1 MFGFVLM
8 LVVLGLYAYFRHGA
22 DAGEL
27 LFMLGIFASAG
38 YVAGYFDGHRK
49 NNKSEDLA
57 RLILEDELENKEHA
71 A

>member
-1 MFGFVLM
+1 MFGFVFM
-8 LVVLGLYAYFRHGA
+8 LFILTLYAYFRHGA

-49 NNKSEDLA
+49 NTKSDALS
-57 RLILEDELENKEHA
+57 RLILEEEETSA
-71 A
+71 